1 MWKRC
6 GRCKLQNVKVLNKGI
21 DWDSK
26 NNIYWKHD
34 VQRVE
39 TLKIIL
45 QGNAEFEATNVIF
58 KVLIILLDCMNLSYF
73 LM

>member
-1 MWKRC
+1 M
-6 GRCKLQNVKVLNKGI
+6 VLNKGI

-34 VQRVE
+34 VRRIE

-45 QGNAEFEATNVIF
+45 QGNAEFEATNVTF
-58 KVLIILLDCMNLSYF
+58 KVLVIF
-73 LM
+73 LNYINFS